1 MKKPDGFMLYFDR
14 LDPMREL
21 SNEEKGAVFAA
32 VWEYAEAGV
41 IPELPPP
48 LMPYWRLLRR
58 NIDDGMVRYNETS
71 VRNRYNRY
79 KGEMKRRN
87 QDSDEMWEWWAV
99 QDDFTPELFTKEDW
113 HDDAVNAHRK
123 VNITTV
129 DERQPPLT
137 GVTNTNT
144 NPTQAPTQHEP
155 NTSTNTSTCTD
166 TGDAGGNETN
176 GYSPSETTGYA
187 IEDDSPHEAYDNAL
201 RAYID
206 MRDEIGEPVDTME
219 SMRTLER
226 LQEETGYDPVKMT
239 HILRQATK
247 AKRPLTD
254 AGEVI
259 GKLAAACSL

>member
-1 MKKPDGFMLYFDR
+1 MAGGSGERRRGLKKPDGFMLYFDR

-113 HDDAVNAHRK
+113 HDDAVNANRK
-123 VNITTV
+123 VDITSV
-129 DERQPPLT
+129 NERQRPST
-137 GVTNTNT
+137 SVTNTNT
-144 NPTQAPTQHEP
+144 NPTQAPTQHEH
-155 NTSTNTSTCTD
+155 NTSTNTSVMGEDGERHDDTNRVYEEALTAYSD
-166 TGDAGGNETN
+166 MMEEIGQPLATGDYLST
-176 GYSPSETTGYA
+176 Y
-187 IEDDSPHEAYDNAL
+187 
-201 RAYID
+201 
-206 MRDEIGEPVDTME
+206 
-219 SMRTLER
+219 ER
-226 LQEETGYDPVKMT
+226 LQTITGDDPAKMAQM
-239 HILRQATK
+239 LMQATR

-254 AGEVI
+254 AEEVI
-259 GKLAAACSL
+259 GKLSAACSL